1 MPTEFDSTP
10 GPLDPDDPRLTAY
23 ALGELDPAATAAVDA
38 LIAADPEAR
47 RAVAEIRAAG
57 RLLADRLALEPTPDL
72 TDGHRRAIEAGLPAT
87 PAAVSIPTRR
97 PPLRRLGPWLA
108 LAAAACV
115 FGLMLPAVRAP
126 WEGRIDRNIN
136 AGRGDVGPLA
146 LAKSSESGWGEPAAR
161 PVGPGAPV
169 GQGEI
174 PSRVG
179 RIRQATGSPDSAAF
193 RSPAAPEAEPAQTA
207 AATAPAERERR
218 EVGEQSETRLPA
230 AAAAKPSEYA
240 AGADASNVRAIG
252 LLGEDSDH
260 SKDRAGTGVAPAAA
274 EPAPLAKSDASSLAV
289 AEPKPSAGPM
299 GRQGSLAAGLDRSAA
314 DSYGYQSAP
323 AAAPAPASPPAEAR
337 NQPILAKDPG
347 QGRNRD
353 LGAAGMGYSGGMG
366 GGMMGGGR
374 SKPTMK
380 PSDTPAATP
389 PYQLGLDLQ
398 LPNGPPPHRKRAE
411 LASGIAA
418 GQPGDGSSA
427 TREAVFRGENDLSK
441 RKSTLALAPTGATS
455 VERIRQAQ
463 ADVAEAEKIAGAA
476 DARNFDP
483 VPDSPFVAVAAAPL
497 STFSID
503 VDTASY
509 ANVRRFLNQNTM
521 PPADAV
527 RVEELLNYFP
537 YHDPLPEEGGE
548 PLATHAEIGPC
559 PWNPS
564 HRLARVALT
573 SRPIAVDKRPATNL
587 VFLVD
592 VSGSMN
598 QPNKLPLVV
607 SSLRKLVEA
616 LGENDSI
623 GIVVYAGASGLVL
636 PSTSCGR
643 KAEVLSALDQLQA
656 GGSTNGGAG
665 IELAYREAVGHFIK
679 GGVNRVVLATDG
691 DFNVGVTDRDAL
703 VKLIEAKR
711 QSGVELSVLGFGL
724 GNLKDSQLESLAD
737 KGNGNYAS
745 IDSEDE
751 GEKVLIREM
760 GATLV
765 TVAKD
770 AKIQVEFNPA
780 RVSAY
785 RLIGY
790 QNRVLAARD
799 FADDAK
805 DAGEVGAGHHVT
817 ALYELVPA
825 GAAVGGDPGLKYQPA
840 PAPPVAPAAAKG
852 SDETLSVKLRYKR
865 PAESASRL
873 FERGLTDKGAVD
885 ASQTSADFQ
894 FAAAVAGFGMLLRN
908 SPQRGDLTY
917 AAVLKAATAAQG
929 DDPGG
934 YRREFLGL
942 VRKAQG
948 LVGAP

>member
-1 MPTEFDSTP
+1 MPTETTTDF
-10 GPLDPDDPRLTAY
+10 GPIDPDDPRLTAY
-23 ALGELDPAATAAVDA
+23 ALGELDPAEGAAVEA
-38 LIAADPEAR
+38 VIAADPEAR
-47 RAVAEIRAAG
+47 RVVDEVRATA
-57 RLLADRLALEPTPDL
+57 RLLVDRFALEPTPDL
-72 TDGHRRAIEAGLPAT
+72 TAGHRRAIEAGLPAADR
-87 PAAVSIPTRR
+87 PAAQPARTPR
-97 PPLRRLGPWLA
+97 PIGRLVPYLT
-108 LAAAACV
+108 LAAAAC
-115 FGLMLPAVRAP
+115 L
-126 WEGRIDRNIN
+126 
-136 AGRGDVGPLA
+136 LA
-146 LAKSSESGWGEPAAR
+146 LLAPQVRSLWPARQPAASDLALRNTQEPVGESQLRNVSPAAR
-161 PVGPGAPV
+161 HSVAGRAEPNGLDKDRASLPTLSKSKDDSPGPQDAQARSAAGPGAK
-169 GQGEI
+169 
-174 PSRVG
+174 
-179 RIRQATGSPDSAAF
+179 PDSASASPLVST
-193 RSPAAPEAEPAQTA
+193 RRLYEPGGQTLASADAPAAPAPMPSPDPAPPRVVLFGAQGIPTKVFG
-207 AATAPAERERR
+207 ESESQ
-218 EVGEQSETRLPA
+218 VGSDKSPGGPQVTTING
-230 AAAAKPSEYA
+230 AAKPSAQGQGQGEGQGSGGGYVTPGQSTA
-240 AGADASNVRAIG
+240 A
-252 LLGEDSDH
+252 
-260 SKDRAGTGVAPAAA
+260 
-274 EPAPLAKSDASSLAV
+274 
-289 AEPKPSAGPM
+289 KPSGP
-299 GRQGSLAAGLDRSAA
+299 GSFQSSVNSALQYSFADRSANRLDQA
-314 DSYGYQSAP
+314 QPALPPVPSSSAT
-323 AAAPAPASPPAEAR
+323 EAR
-337 NQPILAKDPG
+337 SQGLGRAMSTPG
-347 QGRNRD
+347 QGQGQARNR
-353 LGAAGMGYSGGMG
+353 
-366 GGMMGGGR
+366 GMMEDGKAKTGL
-374 SKPTMK
+374 MK
-380 PSDTPAATP
+380 EELAAATP
-389 PYQLGLDLQ
+389 AGDASKAKDLR
-398 LPNGPPPHRKRAE
+398 GFGMAIGGAE
-411 LASGIAA
+411 LGVV
-418 GQPGDGSSA
+418 P
-427 TREAVFRGENDLSK
+427 N
-441 RKSTLALAPTGATS
+441 
-455 VERIRQAQ
+455 
-463 ADVAEAEKIAGAA
+463 AEPVVG
-476 DARNFDP
+476 DARAFDP
-483 VPDSPFVAVAAAPL
+483 MPEAPFTTVAAAPL

-527 RVEELLNYFP
+527 RIEELLNYFP
-537 YHDPLPEEGGE
+537 YHDPLPAEGGE
-548 PLATHAEIGPC
+548 PLATHAEVGPC
-559 PWNPS
+559 PWDFS

-573 SRPIAVDKRPATNL
+573 SRPIADGKRPATNL

-623 GIVVYAGASGLVL
+623 GVVVYAGASGLVL

-643 KAEVLSALDQLQA
+643 KAEILSALDQLQA

-665 IELAYREAVGHFIK
+665 IELAYREAVAHFIK

-703 VKLIEAKR
+703 VRLIEAKR

-770 AKIQVEFNPA
+770 TKIQVEFNPA

-790 QNRVLAARD
+790 QNRILAARD

-825 GAAVGGDPGLKYQPA
+825 GVPPAGEQPLKYQQAA
-840 PAPPVAPAAAKG
+840 PAQQAAAPAKG

-865 PAESASRL
+865 PTESTSRL
-873 FERGLTDKGAVD
+873 FERGLTDNGAVD

-894 FAAAVAGFGMLLRN
+894 FAAAVAGFGMLLRQ
-908 SPQRGDLTY
+908 SPHKGDLTY
-917 AAVLKAATAAQG
+917 AAVLKAATAAQA

-948 LVGAP
+948 LTGAP